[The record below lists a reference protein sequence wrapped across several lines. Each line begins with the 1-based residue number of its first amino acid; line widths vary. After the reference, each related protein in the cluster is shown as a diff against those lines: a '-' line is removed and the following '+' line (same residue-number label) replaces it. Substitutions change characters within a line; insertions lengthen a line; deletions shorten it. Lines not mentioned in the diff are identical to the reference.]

1 MATLTDEECFAYAQ
15 RQIARELTEED
26 AEACKGFDSEDL
38 RRICAHLPLQTEPFI
53 IPDIAG
59 RPLLVRNKAHAL
71 MARSRELA
79 ERLEALALDV
89 EHARGLFYNRRPEP
103 GAHAGLGSAEHK
115 TAALAYPVS
124 DAMTEHWRQ
133 EAAVVLRSLAETAR
147 NQRFDLGDDS
157 IEALG
162 VVRSYGAG
170 TAIFAEGV

>member
-1 MATLTDEECFAYAQ
+1 MPTLTDAECFAYAQ
-15 RQIARELTEED
+15 RQIARELTPED
-26 AEACKGFDSEDL
+26 AERCKDFDSEDL
-38 RRICAHLPLQTEPFI
+38 RRIASHLPLQTQPFL
-53 IPDIAG
+53 IPDVAG
-59 RPLLVRNKAHAL
+59 RPLLVRNKAHVL
-71 MARSRELA
+71 MAKSRELA

-89 EHARGLFYNRRPEP
+89 EHARGLFYDRRPEP
-103 GAHAGLGSAEHK
+103 GAHAGLGSVEHK
-115 TAALAYPVS
+115 TAALAYPVA

-133 EAAVVLRSLAETAR
+133 EAAAVLRSLAETAR

>member
-1 MATLTDEECFAYAQ
+1 MPLTDAECRLYAE
-15 RQIARELTEED
+15 RQIARQLTPED
-26 AEACKGFDSEDL
+26 IEACQGFDSEDL
-38 RRICAHLPLQTEPFI
+38 RRIASHLPLQLAPFV
-53 IPDIAG
+53 IPDAAG

-89 EHARGLFYNRRPEP
+89 EHARGLFYDRRPEP

-133 EAAVVLRSLAETAR
+133 EAAAVLRSLAETAR

>member
-89 EHARGLFYNRRPEP
+89 EHARGLFYDRRPEP

-115 TAALAYPVS
+115 TAALAYPVA
-124 DAMTEHWRQ
+124 DAMTAHWRE
-133 EAAVVLRSLAETAR
+133 EAAAVLRSLAETAR